1 MPANPAAPVPIESSD
16 AGRLYPLRFQPL
28 LCLSVCFLLGIALSG
43 LLTSLVRW
51 VVAISLLIVSIAY
64 LFLSHKVNPFIR
76 MKTVWQKHFPLS
88 PGWFLLFLAL
98 GMLRFSIAQPD
109 ITPHQLTYYN
119 DTETA
124 VITGVVIDTPQTSEH
139 STSLTLRAESIQLLP
154 EKGNAPELEVEGKV
168 RVSLHG
174 TQPLAYGDRLRLVCV
189 PQTPQPVDDFNYPR
203 WLAARQ
209 IYSQCSYAS
218 ATLIDRSNGSFFM
231 RTILSVR
238 QNAQAFITRTL
249 PPDEAALLS
258 GILLGLENEI
268 SPSVEQAFQRS
279 GTSHIIAISGAN
291 FTLLIGFVFLIF
303 LRRLPRNLTL
313 PAAVLL
319 VAVYALFTGGNPAI
333 LRAAFMVIMA
343 LAARFIGRRSQ
354 GLNSLGFSAGVLC
367 IFNPLL
373 LWDLSFQLSA
383 LATLGLVL
391 FSRPLTQ
398 RFYTLAVKKLSEQ
411 HALTLTRLAGEY
423 LLMSLAAQVFT
434 LPLIVYHFHNLS
446 LSSLLANLLILPVQP
461 LIMAF
466 GALTVLFGLL
476 IPPLGAAFAWLAWVP
491 LTYTLRMVE
500 WTASFPWSSLNTQ
513 PFHPFWLG
521 VYLCLAAGIP
531 LLTGWFPALRG
542 KIKQTT
548 FLLLGSLAV
557 IILWSAALNQPDDYF
572 HLTIPDLP
580 GNESILIT
588 LPDSSAVLIGRAERI
603 DDLESALQQPLS
615 GYRLQAV
622 LLSQSQ
628 SSALDSLEEIIQ
640 RHSPAYFLYSPQQA
654 MINIQSLQQK
664 SLPAQTEF
672 QVLSPG
678 QRIVIGNT
686 FTLTVLAINAQGAA
700 LLLEY
705 EDLRLLLPGGVSY
718 AELQQTAPA
727 ALHGVTALIL
737 TASDFESTSDWIA
750 LPVQTILL
758 SGTNP
763 ACPPEHCRST
773 GGQSAAGYGAITLSS
788 DGASF
793 WLTSS
798 P

>member
-1 MPANPAAPVPIESSD
+1 MPANPAAPASLVPTN

-28 LCLSVCFLLGIALSG
+28 LCLSVCFLMGIALGS
-43 LLTSLVRW
+43 LLTPLVRW
-51 VVAISLLIVSIAY
+51 VVAIALAFISAVYLL
-64 LFLSHKVNPFIR
+64 LSR
-76 MKTVWQKHFPLS
+76 KTKPLAQIKATWQKHLPLS

-98 GMLRFSIAQPD
+98 GILRFTIAQPD
-109 ITPHQLTYYN
+109 MTPHQLAYYN

-139 STSLTLRAESIQLLP
+139 STSLTLRGETIQLLP
-154 EKGNAPELEVEGKV
+154 EEAIAPELQIRGKV
-168 RVSLHG
+168 LITLRG
-174 TQPLAYGDRLRLVCV
+174 TQPLAYGDRLRVVCA

-218 ATLIDRSNGSFFM
+218 ATLIDRNNGSFFM
-231 RTILSVR
+231 RAILSAR
-238 QNAQAFITRTL
+238 QQAQAFITRAL
-249 PPDEAALLS
+249 PPDEGALLS

-291 FTLLIGFVFLIF
+291 FTLLIGFIFLIF

-319 VAVYALFTGGNPAI
+319 VAIYALFTGGNPAI

-354 GLNSLGFSAGVLC
+354 GLNSLGFSAAALC
-367 IFNPLL
+367 AVNPLL

-383 LATLGLVL
+383 LATMGLVL

-398 RFYTLAVKKLSEQ
+398 RFYTLAAKKLPEQ

-461 LIMAF
+461 LIMAL
-466 GALTVLFGLL
+466 GALAVLFGLL
-476 IPPLGAAFAWLAWVP
+476 IPPLGAAAAWLAWVP
-491 LTYTLRMVE
+491 LAYTLRMVE
-500 WTASFPWSSLNTQ
+500 WTASFPWSSLNIQ
-513 PFHPFWLG
+513 QFSPVWLG
-521 VYLCLAAGIP
+521 GYLCLTAGIP
-531 LLTGWFPALRG
+531 LLAGWFPALRG
-542 KIKQTT
+542 RIKQTT

-557 IILWSAALNQPDDYF
+557 IILWSAALHQPDDYF

-588 LPDSSAVLIGRAERI
+588 LPDSSAVLIGRAERM
-603 DDLESALQQPLS
+603 DDLESALRQPLS
-615 GYRLQAV
+615 GYHLRAV
-622 LLSQSQ
+622 VIPQSRP
-628 SSALDSLEEIIQ
+628 SALDSLEEIIQ
-640 RHSPAYFLYSPQQA
+640 RHAPDYFLYSPQQPI
-654 MINIQSLQQK
+654 INIQSLQQK

-672 QVLSPG
+672 QALSPG
-678 QRIVIGNT
+678 QRIVIGEP
-686 FTLTVLAINAQGAA
+686 FTLTVLAINAQSAA

-705 EDLRLLLPGGVSY
+705 GSLRLLLPGGVSY

-727 ALHGVTALIL
+727 ALPGVTALIL
-737 TASDFESTSDWIA
+737 AENDTASTADWYT
-750 LPVQTILL
+750 LPVQVILL
-758 SGTNP
+758 SGTDP

-773 GGQSAAGYGAITLSS
+773 TELGTITLNSNGS
-788 DGASF
+788 SF
-793 WLTSS
+793 WLTAI